1 MIIPNLSV
9 EGKVAIVTGSSQGI
23 GNTLAKGFGKAGASV
38 VLAARSAGPLEHT
51 VREIESQGGRALAV
65 PTDVTDRSQVSN
77 MVERTVEA
85 FGRIDVLINCAGG
98 TGADRFI
105 PLLDL
110 EEPVWDRIVNLNLK
124 SVYLCCRAVGRVM
137 VAQKSGSVINV
148 SSGAATAPVA
158 GLTYYCAAKSGV
170 NQFTKTLATEWGRYN
185 VRVNAISP
193 GMTDTPSER
202 AHMPREILD
211 KYASMIPLGRIG
223 QPEDMVGTALFL
235 ASEASSFITGV
246 IIPVSGGPQ

>member
-1 MIIPNLSV
+1 MTIPSLSV

-38 VLAARSAGPLEHT
+38 VLAARRAELLVHT
-51 VREIESQGGRALAV
+51 VEEIESQGGRALAV
-65 PTDVTDRSQVSN
+65 PTDVTDPSQVSN
-77 MVERTVEA
+77 MVDRTVEA

-105 PLLDL
+105 HLLDL
-110 EEPVWDRIVNLNLK
+110 EEAVWDRMVDLNLK

-137 VAQKSGSVINV
+137 VAQNSGSVINV
-148 SSGAATAPVA
+148 SSGAATTPVA

-170 NQFTKTLATEWGRYN
+170 NQFTRTLATEWGRYH

-193 GMTDTPSER
+193 GMTDTPAER
-202 AHMPREILD
+202 EHMPPEIMD
-211 KYASMIPLGRIG
+211 QYVKMIPLGRIG
-223 QPEDMVGTALFL
+223 QPEDILGTALFL
-235 ASEASSFITGV
+235 ASEASNFITGA

>member
-1 MIIPNLSV
+1 MLIPNLSV
-9 EGKVAIVTGSSQGI
+9 EGKVAIITGSSQGI

-38 VLAARSAGPLEHT
+38 ALAARSADRLEEA
-51 VREIESQGGRALAV
+51 VEEIKSQGGRALAV
-65 PTDVTDRSQVSN
+65 PTDVSDSSQVSD
-77 MVERTVEA
+77 MVRQTVET
-85 FGRIDVLINCAGG
+85 FGRVDVLINCAGG

-110 EEPVWDRIVNLNLK
+110 EEAVWDRIVDLNLR

-137 VAQKSGSVINV
+137 TEEKRGSVINV

-170 NQFTKTLATEWGRYN
+170 NQFTRALAMEWGAYN

-193 GMTDTPSER
+193 GMTDTPAER
-202 AHMPREILD
+202 DHMPPEILE
-211 KYASMIPLGRIG
+211 KYAGMVPLGRIG
-223 QPEDMVGTALFL
+223 QPEDLLGAALFL
-235 ASEASSFITGV
+235 ASDASAFITGV

>member
-9 EGKVAIVTGSSQGI
+9 EGKVAIITGSSQGI
-23 GNTLAKGFGKAGASV
+23 GNALAMGFGKAGASV
-38 VLAARSAGPLEHT
+38 VLVARSAERLEET
-51 VREIESQGGRALAV
+51 AREIESKGGRALAV
-65 PTDVTDRSQVSN
+65 PADVTDSSQVSQL
-77 MVERTVEA
+77 VERTVET

-110 EEPVWDRIVNLNLK
+110 EEAVWDRVVDLNLK

-137 VAQKSGSVINV
+137 VAQKSGSIINV
-148 SSGAATAPVA
+148 SSGAATTPVA
-158 GLTYYCAAKSGV
+158 TLTYYCAAKSGV
-170 NQFTKTLATEWGRYN
+170 NQFTKALAMEWGTYN

-202 AHMPREILD
+202 NHMPPETLK
-211 KYASMIPLGRIG
+211 KYAGMIPLGRIG
-223 QPEDMVGTALFL
+223 QPEDMLGTALFL
-235 ASEASSFITGV
+235 ASETSDFITGV